1 MRFVICHT
9 CKHVV
14 QVGGNLEEIQN
25 LLGSTENYPCITAL
39 CQGRMQAVAPA
50 RIPAGYQLQEVPIRG
65 FFRAIHGFGPG
76 NGDPASLKRF
86 RELMLSQRVVDVV
99 AEPIG
104 QPERVIIREL
114 VLESGIRLHF
124 ETSAKGACVYYIEEP
139 GPSCVE
145 VVEHELAAAASEG
158 GDSNREEAGRAPQAG
173 PDRGQTAKGPDDHS
187 RASELPNSECVSSMP
202 ETGGVRI
209 GVVSGC
215 APTGTDPNVR
225 V

>member
-1 MRFVICHT
+1 MRFVACHT
-9 CKHVV
+9 CKCAV
-14 QVGGNLEEIQN
+14 QVGGDLEEIQH
-25 LLGSTENYPCITAL
+25 LLGSMESFPCITPL
-39 CQGRMQAVAPA
+39 CRGRMVTIPPA
-50 RIPAGYQLQEVPIRG
+50 RIPRSYSLQEVPIRG
-65 FFRAIHGFGPG
+65 FFRAINGFGPG
-76 NGDPASLKRF
+76 VGDPASLKRF

-104 QPERVIIREL
+104 QPERVIVREL

-158 GDSNREEAGRAPQAG
+158 ADSNREEVGRAPQAG
-173 PDRGQTAKGPDDHS
+173 PDRGPAAEGSDDKS
-187 RASELPNSECVSSMP
+187 RASELPDSERVSSVP
-202 ETGGVRI
+202 ETGGVRT

-215 APTGTDPNVR
+215 TQPGADSDVR